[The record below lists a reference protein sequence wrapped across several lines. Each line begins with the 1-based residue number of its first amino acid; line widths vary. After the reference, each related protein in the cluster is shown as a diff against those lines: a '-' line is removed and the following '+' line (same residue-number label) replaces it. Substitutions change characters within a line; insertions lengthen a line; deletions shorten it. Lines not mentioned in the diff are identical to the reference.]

1 MIFLGARGTKG
12 PPPKAGV
19 IYEKDLITYDGEKI
33 FLDGQ
38 GVTPDFHT
46 KQAEKIFLTNPR
58 IFWHSI
64 KDSTPHPKIA
74 KNIFHREIYVTPRKS
89 QSMLLKSKYTVG
101 LLKHSLRKSLFFHE

>member
-1 MIFLGARGTKG
+1 MDEAYGTYG
-12 PPPKAGV
+12 YPRDSKAGV

-74 KNIFHREIYVTPRKS
+74 KNIFHREIYVTPRKNRS
-89 QSMLLKSKYTVG
+89 QCY
-101 LLKHSLRKSLFFHE
+101 